1 MSKKPLSIVDFR
13 FDPVRSGKILSKW
26 IADSGKTRDEVAT
39 ETGIS
44 THTVSN
50 MVYAKV
56 CDLKLEFVFKIAVV
70 TGHSVCEYIALML
83 KEEDIDFAD
92 RIYVL
97 REKDMVLVPYTDT
110 ITAEDKQRT
119 PLSDDAKSIYD
130 RMITQMEDQART
142 NSAAISQ
149 IAAGHKEQLQEVIA
163 AAERSRGDAISAK
176 NEIISHLTDTI
187 RGLRRKIAMLT
198 GMLVIETSV
207 IITVLIADIVSPNVG
222 WILSRIL
229 KMGSSSGLRG

>member
-1 MSKKPLSIVDFR
+1 MSKKPLTIVDFR

-92 RIYVL
+92 RIHVL

-110 ITAEDKQRT
+110 IPAEDKQRT

-149 IAAGHKEQLQEVIA
+149 IAAGHKEQLQEASPQRSGA
-163 AAERSRGDAISAK
+163 AGTPFRPKTRLSA
-176 NEIISHLTDTI
+176 T
-187 RGLRRKIAMLT
+187 
-198 GMLVIETSV
+198 
-207 IITVLIADIVSPNVG
+207 
-222 WILSRIL
+222 
-229 KMGSSSGLRG
+229 